1 MKVIRVAMI
10 VRFLLML
17 LGIAACS
24 LAWAQEP
31 EPQPASDASAPLLTL
46 DEAIQIAT
54 SQNREVKISALD
66 VTKAKEEV
74 TQTRT
79 NYFPTLNTNVLAGS
93 LLRPINFTVPAGTF
107 GTYSATGP
115 IPAKD
120 SSIRSPARIG
130 AFVYGSAAQP
140 LTQIYKTRLA
150 VRQARLS
157 VDLSKEA
164 LRAQEQETRRQ
175 VKEAYY
181 KVAQLQTQVTSAN
194 ASVEALV
201 ELSKLTEQRL
211 LHETVLS
218 SDSLSVK
225 AKVKQARYQLVVAED
240 ALALQ
245 KRELNR
251 VLGRDLVTAFSVE
264 TQPFGELAEWDLH
277 TAQKQA
283 LDQRPEL
290 REAHLNVKIA
300 EMDVRRERAKYI
312 PDLSLSVNYMGF
324 QNTNFLPQNI
334 GTAGLLF
341 QWQPFDW
348 GFKKHRIAEF
358 KANTQQKEL
367 AEQNSQQKVLLE
379 VEDRFRKLREARIL
393 LQAQIDQ
400 RDAEQARM
408 REVSDRYKVKASLL
422 ADVLQQTAEVSK
434 ADAEYQQALSGFWT
448 ARAEFEKA
456 IGAQ

>member
-1 MKVIRVAMI
+1 MI
-10 VRFLLML
+10 FRCVLML
-17 LGIAACS
+17 VAITTSS
-24 LAWAQEP
+24 LAWSQDQEP
-31 EPQPASDASAPLLTL
+31 SASPLLTL

-54 SQNREVKISALD
+54 SQNREVKISEID

-79 NYFPTLNTNVLAGS
+79 NYFPTLNANVLAGS
-93 LLRPINFTVPAGTF
+93 LLQPINFTVPAGTF
-107 GTYSATGP
+107 GTYPGTGP
-115 IPAKD
+115 VPSKD

-140 LTQIYKTRLA
+140 LTQIYKVGLA

-157 VDLSKEA
+157 VALSKEA
-164 LRAQEQETRRQ
+164 VRAQEQETRRQ
-175 VKEAYY
+175 VKDAYY
-181 KVAQLQTQVTSAN
+181 KLAQLQAQVESAN
-194 ASVEALV
+194 ASVEALI

-211 LHETVLS
+211 VHETVLA
-218 SDSLSVK
+218 SDSLTVK
-225 AKVKQARYQLVVAED
+225 AKVRQARYQLLVSQD
-240 ALALQ
+240 ALEVQ
-245 KRELNR
+245 KQDLNQL
-251 VLGRDLVTAFSVE
+251 LGRDLLTPFSVE
-264 TQPFGELAEWDLH
+264 IQPFGEVAEWDLH
-277 TAQKQA
+277 AAQKQA

-290 REAHLNVKIA
+290 REAHLQVKIA

-312 PDLSLSVNYMGF
+312 PDLSLSVNYLGF

-334 GTAGLLF
+334 GTAGLLL
-341 QWQPFDW
+341 QWQPWDW
-348 GFKKHRIAEF
+348 GYKKHRIAEF
-358 KANTQQKEL
+358 KATTQQKEL
-367 AEQNSQQKVLLE
+367 AELDSQQKVLLE
-379 VEDRFRKLREARIL
+379 VGDKYRKLGEARIL

-400 RDAEQARM
+400 RDATQARM

-456 IGAQ
+456 IGEQ